1 MNDSRILS
9 PKQCFADILST
20 NSLAIGQFPTTSPP
34 PIKINVLGVGE
45 IAQRVKCLPYKN
57 KGLSLIPST
66 NKKTPGVVVH
76 MLVITVLGKL
86 RREDC

>member
-34 PIKINVLGVGE
+34 IKINVLGVGE
-45 IAQRVKCLPYKN
+45 IAPRVKCLPYKN

-66 NKKTPGVVVH
+66 NKKKKPGVVVH